1 MLANG
6 PRGGWLYGCT
16 ARCCGT
22 VGPVVTLVPESGCCV
37 GCADG
42 KPAPFKDCKS
52 RKNQSCTQKL

>member
-52 RKNQSCTQKL
+52 RKNQ